1 MIGVGVGV
9 ETEARDSRMIVQEM
23 LEGVKALGL
32 YRKLPPD
39 ILFWQNLCAAEDA
52 VIHAHWGHEMRQ

>member
-1 MIGVGVGV
+1 MVWIGIGE
-9 ETEARDSRMIVQEM
+9 ETEARDSRIIVQEM

-39 ILFWQNLCAAEDA
+39 LLSWQDPCAAVDA
-52 VIHAHWGHEMRQ
+52 VIHAHWGHEIRQ